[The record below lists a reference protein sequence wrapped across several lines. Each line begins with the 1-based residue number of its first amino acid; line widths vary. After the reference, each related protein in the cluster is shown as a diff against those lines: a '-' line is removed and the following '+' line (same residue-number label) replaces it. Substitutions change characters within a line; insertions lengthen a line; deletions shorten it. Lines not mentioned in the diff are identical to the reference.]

1 MRQWTVCW
9 CVRACLLALVTLGRQ
24 RCSADSSL
32 YTSPRTLWD
41 DHMHVAARLCPIT
54 GARQQLHAWVH
65 TFPATGMTTRPDSGG
80 SSKAMHWHIIATGL
94 QIMCSHER
102 VLGLLERCGKSGW
115 SCLCAHTR
123 PWLMHRRDPPV
134 CSMHFRLLHAVASC
148 FT

>member
-65 TFPATGMTTRPDSGG
+65 IPRDWDDYSPRFGWLEQGHALAHHSNWFTNNVFTRTC
-80 SSKAMHWHIIATGL
+80 AWTARTL
-94 QIMCSHER
+94 REER
-102 VLGLLERCGKSGW
+102 VELPVR
-115 SCLCAHTR
+115 AHT
-123 PWLMHRRDPPV
+123 
-134 CSMHFRLLHAVASC
+134 AVANA
-148 FT
+148 